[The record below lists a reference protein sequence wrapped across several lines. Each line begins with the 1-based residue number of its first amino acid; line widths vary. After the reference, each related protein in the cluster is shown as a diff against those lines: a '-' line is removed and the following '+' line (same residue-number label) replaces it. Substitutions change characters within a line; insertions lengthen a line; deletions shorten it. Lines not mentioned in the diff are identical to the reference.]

1 LSCDM
6 NFDTVIDLG
15 SDTLLLALKLGVPL
29 LLVAL
34 AVGLFVSVL
43 QTVTQVQDQ
52 TVSHVPKL
60 IATFLASLVLMP
72 WALGELVDFAT
83 QLITNIPSTL

>member
-1 LSCDM
+1 M

>member
-1 LSCDM
+1 M
-6 NFDTVIDLG
+6 TFDTAIDLG
-15 SDTLLLALKLGVPL
+15 RDTLLLVFKLGVPL

-34 AVGLFVSVL
+34 AVGLIISVL
-43 QTVTQVQDQ
+43 QAVTQIQDQ

-60 IATFLASLVLMP
+60 IATLLATLMLMP

-83 QLITNIPSTL
+83 RIITNIPGTL

>member
-1 LSCDM
+1 M

-15 SDTLLLALKLGVPL
+15 SDTLLLVLKLGVPL
-29 LLVAL
+29 LLVAM

-43 QTVTQVQDQ
+43 QTVTQIQDQ
-52 TVSHVPKL
+52 TISHVPKL
-60 IATFLASLVLMP
+60 IATFLATLVLMP
-72 WALGELVDFAT
+72 WALGELIDFAT

>member
-1 LSCDM
+1 M
-6 NFDTVIDLG
+6 TFDTAIDLG
-15 SDTLLLALKLGVPL
+15 RDTLLLVFKLGVPL

-34 AVGLFVSVL
+34 AVGLIISVL
-43 QTVTQVQDQ
+43 QAVTQIQDQ

-60 IATFLASLVLMP
+60 IATLLATLMLMP

-83 QLITNIPSTL
+83 QIITNIPGTL

>member
-1 LSCDM
+1 M
-6 NFDTVIDLG
+6 NFETAVDLG
-15 SDTLLLALKLGVPL
+15 SDTLLLAFKLGVPM

-43 QTVTQVQDQ
+43 QAVTQIQDQ

-60 IATFLASLVLMP
+60 LATFLVTLALMP

-83 QLITNIPSTL
+83 EIITNIPGTL